1 MSYCMIVYNIAAS
14 SPAGLINQTF
24 LAALK
29 EFLVEGI
36 IAFVSAY
43 FIASSIAKKLA
54 FKIADSKKIIK
65 CLLLLGFKH
74 LL

>member
-43 FIASSIAKKLA
+43 FIASSIAKKTS
-54 FKIADSKKIIK
+54 I
-65 CLLLLGFKH
+65 
-74 LL
+74 

>member
-1 MSYCMIVYNIAAS
+1 MAYSMIVYNIAAS

-24 LAALK
+24 LVALK

-43 FIASSIAKKLA
+43 FIASSIAKN
-54 FKIADSKKIIK
+54 
-65 CLLLLGFKH
+65 
-74 LL
+74 